1 MAKPPTPDPMKAGD
15 QARAGA
21 VSAATAFAAADACL
35 VEAIA
40 ATRREAGR
48 AVLITLSGS
57 QGSGKS
63 TTAARLAKRLAARDL
78 ATQVCSIDDFY
89 LTKAERED
97 LARSRHPLLA
107 TRGVPG
113 THDVALMDAT
123 ISALLDGR
131 EVRVTSFDKAADD
144 RRPQDQWEVTEGP
157 VDVVLLEGWCVG
169 ARPQPEAALDE
180 PVNELE
186 RTEDAGG
193 AWRRAVNAALA
204 GEYRTL
210 FARADLSIML
220 RAPSFD
226 VVHGWRAEQER
237 GLDRSGVGAGK
248 AMSEAQLRRF
258 ISHYERLTRWQLED
272 VAADVVIDIDEGR
285 VPCAIRFMPGALSD

>member
-1 MAKPPTPDPMKAGD
+1 MANGTEATG
-15 QARAGA
+15 
-21 VSAATAFAAADACL
+21 VSAATAFAATDACL
-35 VEAIA
+35 LEAIA
-40 ATRREAGR
+40 VTRREAGR
-48 AVLITLSGS
+48 AVLIGLSGS

-63 TTAARLAKRLAARDL
+63 TTAARLAGLMNARGLAV
-78 ATQVCSIDDFY
+78 QVCSIDDFY
-89 LTKAERED
+89 LTKAERAE

-123 ISALLDGR
+123 ISALLAGGR
-131 EVRVTSFDKAADD
+131 VAVPSFDKAADD
-144 RRPQDQWEVTEGP
+144 RRPHDQWEVTQGP

-193 AWRRAVNAALA
+193 VWRRAVNAALA
-204 GEYRTL
+204 GEYRNL

-226 VVHGWRAEQER
+226 VVYGWRAEQEC

-258 ISHYERLTRWQLED
+258 ISHYERLTRWQIED
-272 VAADVVIDIDEGR
+272 MAADVVVDIDESR
-285 VPCAIRFMPGALSD
+285 VPRTIRFEPRGET